1 MNTKPRERIL
11 ILAILLGVAA
21 AVMIWAVLAS
31 GKQSPADTQ
40 TPVVVAAGNIPS
52 GMIVTGMDL
61 SIRNFNKEEVPPGAA
76 SSEALVIG
84 KVTKRDILPGQPI
97 LSSNVMD
104 RSYFVPPFMRAVTV
118 GLDPV
123 SGVAGFLKPGNRVDV
138 VATFEMNSTSYAKTV
153 LQNVL
158 LIAIGS
164 EVIEGGDNVAT
175 DKTTAR
181 AEPTATLAVSPSDAE
196 KLILADAK
204 GKLRLTLRSS
214 EDKSIAARRPVGTLA
229 ALGVAP
235 EKQAAARPAP
245 AANPTFTQRLV
256 DGGTDQTGTLPPMPV
271 ELPGKTIVKVELPG
285 KTIVQVSGTDVKK
298 TIVYE

>member
-21 AVMIWAVLAS
+21 AVMIWAVMSS

-61 SIRNFNKEEVPPGAA
+61 GIRNFNKEEVPPGAA

-84 KVTKRDILPGQPI
+84 KVTKTDIRAGQPV
-97 LSSNVMD
+97 LVGSLRTSGEQLTD
-104 RSYFVPPFMRAVTV
+104 LVPRFMRAVTV

-138 VATFEMNSTSYAKTV
+138 VATFDMNNTSYAKTV

-158 LIAIGS
+158 LIAINS
-164 EVIEGGDNVAT
+164 EAIAGGDNVAT

-196 KLILADAK
+196 KLVLADAK

-214 EDKSIAARRPVGTLA
+214 DDKSIAARRPIGTQV
-229 ALGVAP
+229 ALGVAQQNP
-235 EKQAAARPAP
+235 ATAKPAP
-245 AANPTFTQRLV
+245 APLQTFRAPVMDPLPVFPSQFSSNS
-256 DGGTDQTGTLPPMPV
+256 TGDTSRGN
-271 ELPGKTIVKVELPG
+271 PGKTIVMVKGSTLSE
-285 KTIVQVSGTDVKK
+285 TQVS
-298 TIVYE
+298 E